1 MSKTIQHSNPRIDVQ
16 SGNSTLLLSKATDGI
31 DSLEIRVKLSVKNIG
46 VYQSRKEI
54 SESVTDNYSMMWTN
68 PAYLHLKAEHVSG
81 GGGGGSGAVF

>member
-54 SESVTDNYSMMWTN
+54 SESVTDNYSMM
-68 PAYLHLKAEHVSG
+68 
-81 GGGGGSGAVF
+81 